1 MSPRSRRVLVLAAAV
16 PVMLVAC
23 GGGEAGVPVEAWRT
37 QAEQVCAR
45 ARLEAEAL
53 RPATGWTTPA
63 GPLRAAAESAR
74 TQAENTAELGTP
86 EGLDEEADDYLEALE
101 LQAEALDALAEAV
114 LDDPTAASG
123 PAGTSVD
130 AANARVNATATALGI
145 PGCTTAAGSTTKS
158 EAGSSPEPPAEPGL
172 GGGGTQ
178 EE

>member
-1 MSPRSRRVLVLAAAV
+1 VSRFLAGVMAASVVVLAG
-16 PVMLVAC
+16 C
-23 GGGEAGVPVEAWRT
+23 GGGEAGIPVETWRPN
-37 QAEQVCAR
+37 AEQVCAQ

-74 TQAENTAELGTP
+74 TQADETRELGTP
-86 EGLDEEADDYLEALE
+86 EGLEEETEDYLEALE

-114 LDDPTAASG
+114 LDDPLAASG

-130 AANARVNATATALGI
+130 AANARVNATVAALGI
-145 PGCTTAAGSTTKS
+145 PGCGTN
-158 EAGSSPEPPAEPGL
+158 AGSSDRGRPGSDSEPPAEPGL
-172 GGGGTQ
+172 GDGGTQ